1 MPKFTRVEEEVSDH
15 APREASEPDPTTFVY
30 RPNNRLP
37 DPKPKPGYRYGWI
50 RHTFRNEPD
59 ATNWIQMMNEGWVP
73 VKADAVPELSG
84 LQDHYANGNAMA
96 KDGYVEH
103 RGNVLCIIPEYK
115 AAAKEKFLED
125 QSRSRMAAVTRKT
138 REFVPGQV
146 SVNAIVNKR
155 LTM

>member
-1 MPKFTRVEEEVSDH
+1 MPKFTRVEEEISDH

-37 DPKPKPGYRYGWI
+37 DPKPKPGFRYGWI

-59 ATNWIQMMNEGWVP
+59 ADNWIKMMGEGWVP
-73 VKADAVPELSG
+73 VKAEAVPELSG
-84 LQDHYANGNAMA
+84 LQDGYALEGELA
-96 KDGYVEH
+96 KAGYIVH

-115 AAAKEKFLED
+115 AAAKEKWIED
-125 QSRSRMAAVTRKT
+125 QNRAKMSAVTKRT

-146 SVNAIVNKR
+146 AVNAAVNKR
-155 LTM
+155 LM